1 MAIYLCILCNVYT
14 VYLMVQ
20 ADSATIDEKL
30 GYICERNI
38 TILSVYLLHD
48 YTNYLL
54 STITVVDGAAVSA
67 EPWTRPPGE

>member
-1 MAIYLCILCNVYT
+1 
-14 VYLMVQ
+14 MVLGLNDFDG
-20 ADSATIDEKL
+20 ASSFCHYYSKL
-30 GYICERNI
+30 GYISERNI

-54 STITVVDGAAVSA
+54 PTIIVMDGAAVSA